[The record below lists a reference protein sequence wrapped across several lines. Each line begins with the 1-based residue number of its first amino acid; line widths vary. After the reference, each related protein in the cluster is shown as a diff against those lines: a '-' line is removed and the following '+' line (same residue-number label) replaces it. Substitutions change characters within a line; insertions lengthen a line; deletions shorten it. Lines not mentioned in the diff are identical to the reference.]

1 MKTRDLLIPLL
12 SASVLAGCATTAT
25 TPEDPWEGMNRS
37 IYAFNDK
44 ADRYALKPVAQ
55 GYQAITPLPAR
66 TGISNFFGN
75 ISDVWTGFNNL
86 LQGKPGSTLT
96 DLSRFAV
103 NTTVGILGL
112 FDVATEVGLEKHDE
126 DFGQTLAVWGVP
138 DGPYLVLPLF
148 GPSNVRD
155 AGGLVVDRAVFNI
168 NYAIESVP
176 VRNSVAAV
184 HLVNTRASLLGAETT
199 LEDASLDSYVFMRTF
214 YMQHR
219 RSEIYD
225 GHPPVQ
231 KREDDFYD
239 GSSLPAEPVALLDV
253 YPRGMFDLML
263 VSPEPAVVSPE
274 PAADVQNDK

>member
-1 MKTRDLLIPLL
+1 
-12 SASVLAGCATTAT
+12 
-25 TPEDPWEGMNRS
+25 
-37 IYAFNDK
+37 
-44 ADRYALKPVAQ
+44 
-55 GYQAITPLPAR
+55 
-66 TGISNFFGN
+66 
-75 ISDVWTGFNNL
+75 
-86 LQGKPGSTLT
+86 
-96 DLSRFAV
+96 
-103 NTTVGILGL
+103 
-112 FDVATEVGLEKHDE
+112 
-126 DFGQTLAVWGVP
+126 
-138 DGPYLVLPLF
+138 
-148 GPSNVRD
+148 VRD

-253 YPRGMFDLML
+253 YPKGMFDLTL

>member
-1 MKTRDLLIPLL
+1 M
-12 SASVLAGCATTAT
+12 
-25 TPEDPWEGMNRS
+25 
-37 IYAFNDK
+37 
-44 ADRYALKPVAQ
+44 
-55 GYQAITPLPAR
+55 
-66 TGISNFFGN
+66 
-75 ISDVWTGFNNL
+75 WTGFNNL

-103 NTTVGILGL
+103 NTTVGILGF

-155 AGGLVVDRAVFNI
+155 AGGLLVDRTVFNI

-176 VRNSVAAV
+176 VRNSVSAV
-184 HLVNTRASLLGAETT
+184 RLVNTRASLLGAETT

-214 YMQHR
+214 YQQHR

-253 YPRGMFDLML
+253 YPRGMFDLTL
-263 VSPEPAVVSPE
+263 VSPE